1 MGKKRKYLL
10 LISVALGVTTA
21 CTYLFNKSDILIFS
35 HKMHKDTGAEC
46 LTCHPD
52 IPTSEA
58 STGRMIPTK
67 QVCANCHDEA
77 FMNDCAKCHTDP
89 QKPLKVEINKLE
101 LNFSHKLHTEASKAE
116 CQACHLGKEISPTR
130 DSLTLPGHK
139 ECQACHAQMFTD
151 LQCSKCHPALQQA
164 KLKPITMFSHKG
176 NYLKEHRESALK
188 GVGAEVCGQCH
199 DQAFCSDCHS
209 KKEVLKPSVKYP
221 EALERQFIHRGDYR
235 TQHSIDARSDQ
246 SLCLQCH
253 GLSSCNSCHAREGVG
268 RGSSNSSANPHPAG
282 WQNDHGR
289 DARRDILKC
298 SACHD
303 QGMSSNCIQCHQIG
317 GVAGGVSPHPKG
329 WESNLSQNKA
339 GVCLAC
345 HK

>member
-1 MGKKRKYLL
+1 MGKKGRFL
-10 LISVALGVTTA
+10 LIPLVVGMLAA
-21 CTYLFNKSDILIFS
+21 CTYLFSKSDVLVFS
-35 HKMHKDTGAEC
+35 HKMHKETGAEC

-58 STGRMIPTK
+58 STGHMIPTK

-77 FMNDCAKCHTDP
+77 FMNDCGKCHTDP
-89 QKPLKVEINKLE
+89 QKPLRVDIKKIE
-101 LNFSHKLHTEASKAE
+101 LSFSHKLHTEKSKADCE
-116 CQACHLGKEISPTR
+116 ACHQKKNISNTR
-130 DSLTLPGHK
+130 DSYTLPGHP
-139 ECQACHAQMFTD
+139 ECQTCHQQMFGE
-151 LQCSKCHPALQQA
+151 LQCSKCHLALKEM
-164 KLKPITMFSHKG
+164 KLKPITKLSHRG

-209 KKEVLKPSVKYP
+209 QREGLKPSVKFP
-221 EALERQFIHRGDYR
+221 EMVEREFIHRGDYLA
-235 TQHSIDARSDQ
+235 QHSIDAKTDQ
-246 SLCLQCH
+246 RLCLQCH
-253 GLSSCNSCHAREGVG
+253 GLSCCNSCHAREGVG
-268 RGSSNSSANPHPAG
+268 RGSFRAPGNPHPAG

-289 DARRDILKC
+289 DARRDIIKC
-298 SACHD
+298 AACHD

-317 GVAGGVSPHPKG
+317 GVAGGLSPHPKG
-329 WESNLSQNKA
+329 WESNLHRDKA